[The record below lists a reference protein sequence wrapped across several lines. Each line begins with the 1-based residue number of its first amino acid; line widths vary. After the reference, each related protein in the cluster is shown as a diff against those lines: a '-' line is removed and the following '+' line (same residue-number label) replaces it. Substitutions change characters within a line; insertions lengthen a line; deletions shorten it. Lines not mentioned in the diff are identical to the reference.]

1 MMIIKEL
8 NQLTLFD
15 LEIFN
20 EEMGMEILIN
30 DGKIVGTE
38 DKAE

>member
-1 MMIIKEL
+1 MIIKEL
-8 NQLTLFD
+8 NQLALID

-30 DGKIVGTE
+30 DGRIVGME
-38 DKAE
+38 DKSE

>member
-1 MMIIKEL
+1 MIIKEL
-8 NQLTLFD
+8 NQLALID

>member
-1 MMIIKEL
+1 MIITEL
-8 NQLTLFD
+8 NQLALID

>member
-1 MMIIKEL
+1 MIIKEL
-8 NQLTLFD
+8 NQLALID
-15 LEIFN
+15 LETFN

-30 DGKIVGTE
+30 DGRIVGTE

>member
-1 MMIIKEL
+1 MIIKEL
-8 NQLTLFD
+8 NQLALID

-30 DGKIVGTE
+30 DGKIVGME
-38 DKAE
+38 EAE

>member
-1 MMIIKEL
+1 MIIKEL
-8 NQLTLFD
+8 NQLALID

-30 DGKIVGTE
+30 DGRIVGTE